1 MVPSLVTL
9 MVGLAQQSSIHTLN
23 LSQKVCNHSMSDI
36 NSSVSIFQFRTT
48 LSSIFISPRQFIL
61 NVNS

>member
-9 MVGLAQQSSIHTLN
+9 MVGLGQQSAIHTLN

-36 NSSVSIFQFRTT
+36 TVQFQFFNFKQLYHQF
-48 LSSIFISPRQFIL
+48 LSHQGSFF
-61 NVNS
+61 

>member
-9 MVGLAQQSSIHTLN
+9 MVGLAQQSAIHTLN

-36 NSSVSIFQFRTT
+36 TVQFQFFNFEQLYHQF
-48 LSSIFISPRQFIL
+48 LSHQGSLF
-61 NVNS
+61 

>member
-9 MVGLAQQSSIHTLN
+9 MIRLGQQSAIHTLN

-36 NSSVSIFQFRTT
+36 TVRFQFLNFEQLYHQF
-48 LSSIFISPRQFIL
+48 LSHEGSFF
-61 NVNS
+61 

>member
-9 MVGLAQQSSIHTLN
+9 MVGLGQQSAIHTLN

-36 NSSVSIFQFRTT
+36 IVQFQFFNFKQLYHQF
-48 LSSIFISPRQFIL
+48 LS
-61 NVNS
+61 

>member
-9 MVGLAQQSSIHTLN
+9 MVGLGQQSAIHTCTLN

-36 NSSVSIFQFRTT
+36 TVQFQFFNFEQ
-48 LSSIFISPRQFIL
+48 LYRQFL
-61 NVNS
+61 SHQGSFF

>member
-9 MVGLAQQSSIHTLN
+9 MVGLAQQSAIHALN

-36 NSSVSIFQFRTT
+36 TVEFQLFNFEQLYHQF
-48 LSSIFISPRQFIL
+48 LSRQGSFFYM
-61 NVNS
+61 